1 MNKGPAYN
9 YFLPGL
15 IFFIF
20 VSGMGWF
27 RHYIFFFLSVCIP
40 ALSSC
45 TKSPDA
51 GQFAPP
57 QLGTVQVQAQDCFS
71 VVMQGSMQQP
81 EGEML
86 GGLVYGFYY
95 GTDEDNL
102 ARVVA
107 KGGQSSF
114 SAAVDGLSIGAN
126 YICKPFVKNGVMEVT
141 GPAIEFRTLD
151 PFDDAVFRSYVMENF
166 DSDGNGG
173 ISRGEAEKVRE
184 IRIDSSGVGSL
195 KGVEVFTYITFLS
208 CCNNSI
214 KELDLSRNIY
224 LDGLHAERNL
234 IEALDLRANK
244 DLKTIIC
251 WENRLKSINVEGLES
266 LEVFFCWMNNLTE
279 LDITTNVSLEHFG
292 CAQNE
297 ITELDLSNNERMLSL
312 APNHTLISTLDLS
325 HCPELFSLEI
335 QGADNMVEVDVSCC
349 PQLRLLHAYE
359 CTNLKTIY
367 IHQGQEI
374 EDLRKENHTALVEKQ
389 R

>member
-1 MNKGPAYN
+1 
-9 YFLPGL
+9 
-15 IFFIF
+15 
-20 VSGMGWF
+20 MGWF

-71 VVMQGSMQQP
+71 VVLQGSMQQP
-81 EGEML
+81 VVEMP

-102 ARVVA
+102 TRVVA
-107 KGGQSSF
+107 KGGQSNF
-114 SAAVDGLSIGAN
+114 SAAVDGLSFGTN
-126 YICKPFVKNGVMEVT
+126 YICLPFVKNGELEVT
-141 GPAIEFRTLD
+141 GPAMEFSTLD
-151 PFDDAVFRSYVMENF
+151 PFDDAVFRSYIMENF

-184 IRIDSSGVGSL
+184 IRIDSAGVGSL
-195 KGVEVFTYITFLS
+195 KGIEVFPYITFLS

-224 LDGLHAERNL
+224 LDGVHAERNL
-234 IEALDLRANK
+234 IEVLDLRANK
-244 DLKTIIC
+244 DLKTLIC

-266 LEVFFCWMNNLTE
+266 LEVFYCWMNNLTE
-279 LDITTNVSLEHFG
+279 LDISTNVSLEHFG

-297 ITELDLSNNERMLSL
+297 IRELDLSNNARMLSL
-312 APNHTLISTLDLS
+312 APNHTLISTLDLN

-335 QGADNMVEVDVSCC
+335 QCADKMEEVDVSCC
-349 PQLRLLHAYE
+349 PKLVLLHAYG
-359 CTNLKTIY
+359 CRNLKTIY
-367 IHQGQEI
+367 ISQGQTI
-374 EDLRKENHTALVEKQ
+374 DDLRKEEHTVLVVKGGK
-389 R
+389 